1 MPKLAANL
9 HFLFQEL
16 PFLDRFAAA
25 ADAGFRGV
33 ECLFPY
39 EAPAAAIA
47 ERLERH
53 GLALALFN
61 LPPGDTAAGERGLGA
76 LPGRERDF
84 LAAVERA
91 FSYALATKGRH
102 IHALAGLWPVGRDKA
117 EGETVFVANLR
128 RAADLAAPH
137 GIELLVEPINPRDIP
152 GYFLNTPAQAVAIL
166 DRVERAN
173 VRLQLDLYHCQ
184 IVAGDLASH
193 IRRLLPRIAH
203 IQIAGVPER
212 HEPDRGEINYAYL
225 LDLLDDLGYDGW
237 VGCEY
242 RPANGTLAGLG
253 WASRWGLRAS
263 GADRDLPRGPRSA

>member
-1 MPKLAANL
+1 MPKLCANL

-25 ADAGFRGV
+25 AEAGFRGV

-53 GLALALFN
+53 RLTLALFN
-61 LPPGDTAAGERGLGA
+61 LPPGDRTKGERGLGA

-84 LAAVERA
+84 IAGVEHA
-91 FSYALATKGRH
+91 LHYALATQGRR
-102 IHALAGLWPVGRDKA
+102 IHALCGLWPEGRDKA
-117 EGETVFVANLR
+117 EGEEVFAANLR
-128 RAADLAAPH
+128 RAGDLAAPH

-152 GYFLNTPAQAVAIL
+152 GYFLNTPEQAVRIL
-166 DRVERAN
+166 NRVQRAN

-184 IVAGDLASH
+184 VMVGDLATH
-193 IRRLLPRIAH
+193 IRRLLPRVAH

-212 HEPDRGEINYAYL
+212 HEPDRGEVNYAYL
-225 LDLLDDLGYDGW
+225 LDLLDELGYDGW

-242 RPANGTLAGLG
+242 RPAAGTRAGLG
-253 WASRWGLRAS
+253 WARRWGV
-263 GADRDLPRGPRSA
+263 G

>member
-9 HFLFQEL
+9 NFLFQEL
-16 PFLDRFAAA
+16 PFLDRFKAAA
-25 ADAGFRGV
+25 EAGFRGV

-53 GLALALFN
+53 GLTLALFN
-61 LPPGDTAAGERGLGA
+61 LPPGDRAAGERGVGA

-84 LAAVERA
+84 IAAVEHA
-91 FSYALATKGRH
+91 LGYALATKGRR
-102 IHALAGLWPVGRDKA
+102 IHALSGLWPAGRDKA

-166 DRVERAN
+166 DRVVRAN

-184 IVAGDLASH
+184 IMAGDLAAH

-203 IQIAGVPER
+203 IQIAGVPDR
-212 HEPDRGEINYAYL
+212 HEPDRGEVNYAYL
-225 LDLLDDLGYDGW
+225 LDLLDELGYDGW

-242 RPANGTLAGLG
+242 RPTTTAEASLG
-253 WASRWGLRAS
+253 WMRAL
-263 GADRDLPRGPRSA
+263 GV